1 MEVYVFAVF
10 FSFCVVVGLLVFS
23 LLWLFFGLF
32 LVSFLFFWFGLF
44 LVFRFVRRGVD
55 RG

>member
-32 LVSFLFFWFGLF
+32 LVSFLFFLVWF
-44 LVFRFVRRGVD
+44 VFGFSFCEKRSR
-55 RG
+55 